1 MAHFYFYFMG
11 KGVVKMST
19 VFGDHLRE
27 LRKNN
32 TNYNQEK
39 IAELL
44 DISRSTYTYYETG
57 KTEPSQETLLKLCNI
72 LNVDFNTLLGVQSDS
87 DTAVASDSVNL
98 FKNLSPDEEMLI
110 LAYRNASSE
119 GKKSMLK
126 QASNMVKGKK

>member
-1 MAHFYFYFMG
+1 
-11 KGVVKMST
+11 MST

-87 DTAVASDSVNL
+87 DTAVASSSVNL

>member
-1 MAHFYFYFMG
+1 MAHFYFYFLW
-11 KGVVKMST
+11 KRVVQLSPA
-19 VFGDHLRE
+19 FRQHLCN
-27 LRKNN
+27 LRKSN

-39 IAELL
+39 IAKLL
-44 DISRSTYTYYETG
+44 GISRSTYTYYETG
-57 KTEPSQETLLKLCNI
+57 KTEPSQETLSKLCEI
-72 LNVDFNTLLGVQSDS
+72 LKVDFNTLLGVQSDS

>member
-1 MAHFYFYFMG
+1 MAHFCFYFMG

-44 DISRSTYTYYETG
+44 GISRSTYTYYETG

-72 LNVDFNTLLGVQSDS
+72 S
-87 DTAVASDSVNL
+87 
-98 FKNLSPDEEMLI
+98 EI
-110 LAYRNASSE
+110 L
-119 GKKSMLK
+119 
-126 QASNMVKGKK
+126 

>member
-1 MAHFYFYFMG
+1 MAHFCFYFMG

-19 VFGDHLRE
+19 VFGKHLCN
-27 LRKNN
+27 LRKSN

-39 IAELL
+39 IAKLL
-44 DISRSTYTYYETG
+44 GISRSTYTYYETG
-57 KTEPSQETLLKLCNI
+57 KTEPSQETLSKLCEI
-72 LNVDFNTLLGVQSDS
+72 LKVDFNTLLGVQSDN
-87 DTAVASDSVNL
+87 DTAVASNSVNL